1 MPQYTAGFGEDKGLR
16 HGAAPTARAKL
27 LRMQWRHYDPERDR
41 QAAQRIW
48 YEVGWMQPERT
59 AAFEA
64 LSSAG
69 PAIATELDGQVEC
82 LVFTA
87 PGTLRYQRGD
97 LPFTGITAVSTSRV
111 GRRQGLAGRLTSRA
125 VALEAQKGA
134 TVAGLNIFDQG
145 YYDKLGFGTGPYEH
159 IISMDPLAMRT
170 GAAPRRPSRLT
181 LDHADAVH
189 AARLARPLVHGG
201 LVFSSPQV
209 TRAQMAGPEHAF
221 GLGYFDGS
229 RLSHHLWCVPEGGN
243 RNQGPFRAT
252 WLCYRS
258 ADELRELLGL
268 LGELGEQALLV
279 RVREPPGVQ
288 LQDLVDRPFRQYAQ
302 SAGARFETR
311 NDARATWQM
320 RICDL
325 ARCVAVTQVPQQVT
339 FNLDLADPIEQYL
352 EADGWRGVGGK
363 YVVTFGPVSSARPG
377 HDSGLETLGADVGAF
392 TRLWLGVLPASG
404 VALSGRLSGSPELIA
419 RLDEAL
425 VLPRPQPDWD
435 F

>member
-1 MPQYTAGFGEDKGLR
+1 
-16 HGAAPTARAKL
+16 
-27 LRMQWRHYDPERDR
+27 MQWRRYDPERDR

-59 AAFEA
+59 GFFDA

-69 PAIATELDGQVEC
+69 LAIATELDGQVEC

-87 PGTLRYQRGD
+87 SGALRYQRND
-97 LPFTGITAVSTSRV
+97 LAFTGVTAVSTSRV
-111 GRRQGLAGRLTSRA
+111 GRRQGLAARLTSRA
-125 VALEAQKGA
+125 VALEAEGGA
-134 TVAGLNIFDQG
+134 AVAGLNIFDQG

-159 IISMDPLAMRT
+159 VISMDPLAMRT
-170 GAAPRRPSRLT
+170 GTAPRRPTRLT
-181 LDHADAVH
+181 LDHADAIH
-189 AARLARPLVHGG
+189 AARLERPLVHGG

-209 TRAQMAGPEHAF
+209 TRGQMAGPEHAF

-252 WLCYRS
+252 WLCYHS

-268 LGELGEQALLV
+268 LGELGDQALLV

-311 NDARATWQM
+311 NDARASWQM

-325 ARCVAVTQVPQQVT
+325 ARCVAATRVPEAAT
-339 FNLDLADPIEQYL
+339 FNLELADPIERYL
-352 EADGWRGVGGK
+352 DGDGWRGVGGT

-377 HDSGLETLGADVGAF
+377 HDATLETLRADVGAF

-404 VALSGRLSGSPELIA
+404 IAVAGGLSGSAALL
-419 RLDEAL
+419 RTLDECLAI
-425 VLPRPQPDWD
+425 PKPQPDWD
-435 F
+435 Y